1 MPDPIEF
8 YFDFSS
14 PYAYF
19 AAQKIDEV
27 AMEFGGR
34 EVDWKPFLLG
44 IAMKMTKNEPLA
56 HQPMKGDYSEQ
67 DWDRLARFMKV
78 PWKMPQTFP
87 IASLAPAR
95 AFYWILD
102 KDKAAAKNFARACFS
117 AYFAEGRDI
126 RSVDTVVE
134 IGTSVG
140 LNGDDLRSAVADGE
154 IKERLKDETWAAVQA
169 GVFGSPFFIVDGEKF
184 WGSDRIWMIKRWLKT
199 GGW

>member
-1 MPDPIEF
+1 MPKAIDF

-19 AAQKIDEV
+19 AAQKIDDV

-34 EVDWKPFLLG
+34 DVEWRPFLLG
-44 IAMKMTKNEPLA
+44 VAMQSTKNQPLA
-56 HQPMKGDYSEQ
+56 HQPMKGEYCTA

-78 PWKMPQTFP
+78 PWQLPEKFP

-95 AFYWILD
+95 AYYWIYD
-102 KDKAAAKNFARACFS
+102 QDKALAKDFAKACFS
-117 AYFAEGRDI
+117 AYFSGGSDI
-126 RSVDTVVE
+126 TKPPVVGE
-134 IGTSVG
+134 IGG
-140 LNGDDLRSAVADGE
+140 ALGIDAAELEAAIADNA
-154 IKERLKDETWAAVQA
+154 IKERLKDETLTAIQA
-169 GVFGSPFFIVDGEKF
+169 GVFGSPFFIVDDEKF